1 MATQF
6 KKRCIKIRRLL
17 MVIDYDDEEDKP
29 KTVSK
34 KVYIIINDEKHYIDP
49 DIVKKYNL
57 ENVQESFFTG
67 RKLYVEKD

>member
-1 MATQF
+1 
-6 KKRCIKIRRLL
+6 
-17 MVIDYDDEEDKP
+17 MVIDYEDEEGTP

-57 ENVQESFFTG
+57 ENVEESFFAR
-67 RKLYVEKD
+67 RKLYTEKG

>member
-1 MATQF
+1 MA
-6 KKRCIKIRRLL
+6 I
-17 MVIDYDDEEDKP
+17 YYEDEEVKP
-29 KTVSK
+29 KKMPK

-57 ENVQESFFTG
+57 ENAQESFFTG

>member
-1 MATQF
+1 
-6 KKRCIKIRRLL
+6 
-17 MVIDYDDEEDKP
+17 MVNYYEDEEEESGSIP
-29 KTVSK
+29 K